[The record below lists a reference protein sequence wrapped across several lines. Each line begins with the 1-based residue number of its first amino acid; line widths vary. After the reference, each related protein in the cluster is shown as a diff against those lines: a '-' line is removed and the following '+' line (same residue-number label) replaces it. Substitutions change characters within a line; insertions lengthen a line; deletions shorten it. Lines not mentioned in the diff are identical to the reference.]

1 MRKRALGKWLL
12 IVSLIAAA
20 IILGLAS
27 SPSPSTPLTEMKS
40 VEELKSRFNQDRGM
54 ARMILLISPT

>member
-27 SPSPSTPLTEMKS
+27 SHPPSTPLTELGS
-40 VEELKSRFNQDRGM
+40 VEELKSRFNHDRGM
-54 ARMILLISPT
+54 ARLILLISPT